1 MNAYFEYQVNVILM
15 YLVIDLRGVP
25 FEGVGVVSFSGCVT
39 YLSSLQSG
47 WKAFGLAR
55 LFTLWEASGRD
66 RGGASQICEGLPQLQ
81 KNRGLKE
88 QSKNHHIITCKEK
101 DHSQIGFQKFLP
113 YYILQLSI
121 CTHTQCWFLRFSVTN
136 EFFFSP

>member
-15 YLVIDLRGVP
+15 YRYLVIDLRGVP
-25 FEGVGVVSFSGCVT
+25 IEGVGVVSFSGCVT

-81 KNRGLKE
+81 KKRGLKE
-88 QSKNHHIITCKEK
+88 QSNNHHIITCKEK
-101 DHSQIGFQKFLP
+101 DHSQLGLKKKLTLL
-113 YYILQLSI
+113 YTTTQLLYSYLVLVLKI
-121 CTHTQCWFLRFSVTN
+121 FDN
-136 EFFFSP
+136 K